1 MTMWAALLI
10 VLAVF
15 AFGDLISQLTR
26 ARLSS
31 LFVIMMTF
39 LVLFIFKIIPPDI
52 IKRAGLTTLG
62 PISMVMLLLNMGTT
76 IDLAMLKREWRSV
89 AASCIAMAIA
99 IVSCLVLIPFIGRA
113 NALAAAPVINGGI
126 IATTTMVKA
135 ASDQG
140 LAMTAA
146 LAAFLYATQ
155 KFVGTLPA
163 SYFGLKAA
171 RRYVEEFRQLKAED
185 PDSILDQEE
194 LPQDSPRLSWAERN
208 TRRFTIY
215 ISLFIGAAAAWLG
228 TIGGKLTHNWVG
240 MFLWCMIIGLVLR
253 NLGLVP
259 ANLLKKNANA
269 SGFFIFGAL
278 TAIVPSLAKVD
289 FSMLGQLGITVVAVF
304 AVTVAGII
312 LAFKIL
318 PPVENRWGQGPVHRH
333 RHVPDDR
340 VSRYPA
346 DQRGNFQSRGENPGR
361 NRLPGKTDRHRL
373 RDFRIHLRHGAFH
386 CGGHHYGQDPV
397 TAADKEENHGYH

>member
-1 MTMWAALLI
+1 MTMWTALLI

-215 ISLFIGAAAAWLG
+215 ISLFIGAAASWLG
-228 TIGGKLTHNWVG
+228 TIGGKLTHN
-240 MFLWCMIIGLVLR
+240 
-253 NLGLVP
+253 
-259 ANLLKKNANA
+259 
-269 SGFFIFGAL
+269 
-278 TAIVPSLAKVD
+278 
-289 FSMLGQLGITVVAVF
+289 
-304 AVTVAGII
+304 
-312 LAFKIL
+312 
-318 PPVENRWGQGPVHRH
+318 
-333 RHVPDDR
+333 
-340 VSRYPA
+340 
-346 DQRGNFQSRGENPGR
+346 
-361 NRLPGKTDRHRL
+361 
-373 RDFRIHLRHGAFH
+373 
-386 CGGHHYGQDPV
+386 
-397 TAADKEENHGYH
+397 

>member
-1 MTMWAALLI
+1 M
-10 VLAVF
+10 
-15 AFGDLISQLTR
+15 
-26 ARLSS
+26 
-31 LFVIMMTF
+31 
-39 LVLFIFKIIPPDI
+39 
-52 IKRAGLTTLG
+52 
-62 PISMVMLLLNMGTT
+62 
-76 IDLAMLKREWRSV
+76 
-89 AASCIAMAIA
+89 
-99 IVSCLVLIPFIGRA
+99 
-113 NALAAAPVINGGI
+113 
-126 IATTTMVKA
+126 
-135 ASDQG
+135 
-140 LAMTAA
+140 
-146 LAAFLYATQ
+146 
-155 KFVGTLPA
+155 
-163 SYFGLKAA
+163 
-171 RRYVEEFRQLKAED
+171 KAED

-318 PPVENRWGQGPVHRH
+318 PLWKIVGDKDLCIGIAMCQMIG
-333 RHVPDDR
+333 
-340 VSRYPA
+340 YPGTQLISEEISKA
-346 DQRGNFQSRGENPGR
+346 V
-361 NRLPGKTDRHRL
+361 GKTPEEIDYL
-373 RDFRIHLRHGAFH
+373 EKRIGTAYVISGFTS
-386 CGGHHYGQDPV
+386 V
-397 TAADKEENHGYH
+397 TVLSIVVATIMAKIL

>member
-126 IATTTMVKA
+126 IATTMVKA

-318 PPVENRWGQGPVHRH
+318 PLWKIVGDKDLCIGIAMCQMIG
-333 RHVPDDR
+333 
-340 VSRYPA
+340 YPGTQLISEEISKA
-346 DQRGNFQSRGENPGR
+346 V
-361 NRLPGKTDRHRL
+361 GKTPEEIDYL
-373 RDFRIHLRHGAFH
+373 EKRIGTAYVISGFTS
-386 CGGHHYGQDPV
+386 V
-397 TAADKEENHGYH
+397 TVLSIVVATIMAKIL

>member
-1 MTMWAALLI
+1 
-10 VLAVF
+10 
-15 AFGDLISQLTR
+15 
-26 ARLSS
+26 
-31 LFVIMMTF
+31 
-39 LVLFIFKIIPPDI
+39 
-52 IKRAGLTTLG
+52 
-62 PISMVMLLLNMGTT
+62 
-76 IDLAMLKREWRSV
+76 
-89 AASCIAMAIA
+89 
-99 IVSCLVLIPFIGRA
+99 
-113 NALAAAPVINGGI
+113 
-126 IATTTMVKA
+126 MVKA

-259 ANLLKKNANA
+259 ANLLKRMPTPAA
-269 SGFFIFGAL
+269 SSFS
-278 TAIVPSLAKVD
+278 VPS
-289 FSMLGQLGITVVAVF
+289 
-304 AVTVAGII
+304 
-312 LAFKIL
+312 
-318 PPVENRWGQGPVHRH
+318 PPSSPPWPKWISACWGSWGSRWWPSS
-333 RHVPDDR
+333 P
-340 VSRYPA
+340 
-346 DQRGNFQSRGENPGR
+346 
-361 NRLPGKTDRHRL
+361 
-373 RDFRIHLRHGAFH
+373 
-386 CGGHHYGQDPV
+386 
-397 TAADKEENHGYH
+397 

>member
-1 MTMWAALLI
+1 MTMWTALLI

-39 LVLFIFKIIPPDI
+39 LVLFIFKIIPADI
-52 IKRAGLTTLG
+52 IKQAGLTTLG

-99 IVSCLVLIPFIGRA
+99 IASCLVLIPFIGRA

-135 ASDQG
+135 ATDQG
-140 LAMTAA
+140 LAITAA

-171 RRYVEEFRQLKAED
+171 RRYVEEYRQQKAAD
-185 PDSILDQEE
+185 PDSVLTREE
-194 LPQDSPRLSWAERN
+194 IPQDSPRQSWAERN

-215 ISLFIGAAAAWLG
+215 ISLCIGAASAWLG

-240 MFLWCMIIGLVLR
+240 M
-253 NLGLVP
+253 
-259 ANLLKKNANA
+259 LL
-269 SGFFIFGAL
+269 
-278 TAIVPSLAKVD
+278 
-289 FSMLGQLGITVVAVF
+289 
-304 AVTVAGII
+304 
-312 LAFKIL
+312 
-318 PPVENRWGQGPVHRH
+318 
-333 RHVPDDR
+333 
-340 VSRYPA
+340 
-346 DQRGNFQSRGENPGR
+346 
-361 NRLPGKTDRHRL
+361 
-373 RDFRIHLRHGAFH
+373 
-386 CGGHHYGQDPV
+386 
-397 TAADKEENHGYH
+397 

>member
-1 MTMWAALLI
+1 MTMWTALLI

-39 LVLFIFKIIPPDI
+39 LVLFIFKIIPADI
-52 IKRAGLTTLG
+52 IKQAGLTTLG

-89 AASCIAMAIA
+89 AASCIAMTIAIA
-99 IVSCLVLIPFIGRA
+99 SCLVLIPFIGRA

-135 ASDQG
+135 ATDQG

-171 RRYVEEFRQLKAED
+171 RRYVEEYRQQKAAD
-185 PDSILDQEE
+185 PDSVLTREE
-194 LPQDSPRLSWAERN
+194 IPQDSPRQSWAERN

-215 ISLFIGAAAAWLG
+215 ISLCIGAASAWLG

-259 ANLLKKNANA
+259 ANLIKKNANA

-289 FSMLGQLGITVVAVF
+289 FSMLGQLGITVLAVF
-304 AVTVAGII
+304 AVTVAGIV

-318 PPVENRWGQGPVHRH
+318 PLWKIVGDKDLCIGIAMCQMIG
-333 RHVPDDR
+333 
-340 VSRYPA
+340 YPGTQLISEEIA
-346 DQRGNFQSRGENPGR
+346 KTV
-361 NRLPGKTDRHRL
+361 GKTPEEIDYL
-373 RDFRIHLRHGAFH
+373 EKRIGTAYVISGFTS
-386 CGGHHYGQDPV
+386 V
-397 TAADKEENHGYH
+397 TVLSIVVATIMAKIL

>member
-1 MTMWAALLI
+1 MTMWTALLI

-215 ISLFIGAAAAWLG
+215 ISLFNF
-228 TIGGKLTHNWVG
+228 KR
-240 MFLWCMIIGLVLR
+240 LWRTVCVSKNSYITYR
-253 NLGLVP
+253 QNLSFS
-259 ANLLKKNANA
+259 NYR
-269 SGFFIFGAL
+269 SGFKSLYLAL
-278 TAIVPSLAKVD
+278 ASSILCYILKFHT
-289 FSMLGQLGITVVAVF
+289 ITTFQVF
-304 AVTVAGII
+304 
-312 LAFKIL
+312 
-318 PPVENRWGQGPVHRH
+318 
-333 RHVPDDR
+333 
-340 VSRYPA
+340 
-346 DQRGNFQSRGENPGR
+346 
-361 NRLPGKTDRHRL
+361 
-373 RDFRIHLRHGAFH
+373 HLRVFCTAVRL
-386 CGGHHYGQDPV
+386 YYPLPV
-397 TAADKEENHGYH
+397 KAQQPFP